1 MTKEKLAKEIIE
13 AIENS
18 DNEIDALES
27 VIILLDVLE
36 PKDRKIFSK
45 WGYENDQTT
54 EEECWK

>member
-13 AIENS
+13 TIENS
-18 DNEIDALES
+18 DSEIDALES